1 MRWLITALVLVIA
14 FPVAAQD
21 DPDDQKLEELIQR
34 SLTMESPDPAKREEV
49 EKRFRT
55 VYEKLHELCDCKP
68 ADIGDVLANA
78 WDEVR
83 KAELKDGFLET
94 VEMFQMTLDGVRSE
108 LDSAGAYTPS
118 LEICQQY
125 ANLYASA
132 RRESAT
138 MDDARKALVEMIHN
152 LIGDEH

>member
-1 MRWLITALVLVIA
+1 MRWLVLLLVVAIS
-14 FPVAAQD
+14 FPAAAQD
-21 DPDDQKLEELIQR
+21 DQKFEELIQR
-34 SLTMESPDPAKREEV
+34 SLTLESPDPAKREEV

-55 VYEKLHELCDCKP
+55 AWSEMHELCNCEP
-68 ADIGDVLANA
+68 ADIGDVLAKA

-83 KAELKDGFLET
+83 KAEINDGFLDT
-94 VEMFQMTLDGVRSE
+94 VVVFQNTLEGVRRE

-125 ANLYASA
+125 ANLYVSA
-132 RRESAT
+132 RRETPT

>member
-1 MRWLITALVLVIA
+1 MRWLITALILVIA
-14 FPVAAQD
+14 FPAAAQD
-21 DPDDQKLEELIQR
+21 DPKFEELIQR

-55 VYEKLHELCDCKP
+55 AWSKMHELCNCEP
-68 ADIGDVLANA
+68 ADIGDVLAKA

-83 KAELKDGFLET
+83 KAEINDGFLDT
-94 VEMFQMTLDGVRSE
+94 VVVFQNTLEGVRRE

-125 ANLYASA
+125 ANLYVSA
-132 RRESAT
+132 RRETPT

>member
-1 MRWLITALVLVIA
+1 MRWMVLLLVVAIS
-14 FPVAAQD
+14 FPAAAQD
-21 DPDDQKLEELIQR
+21 DQKFEELIQR
-34 SLTMESPDPAKREEV
+34 SLTLENPDPAKREEV

-55 VYEKLHELCDCKP
+55 AWSEMHELCNCEP
-68 ADIGDVLANA
+68 ADIGDVLAKA

-83 KAELKDGFLET
+83 KAEINDGFLDT
-94 VEMFQMTLDGVRSE
+94 VVVFQNTLEGVRRE

-125 ANLYASA
+125 ANLYVSA
-132 RRESAT
+132 RRESPT

>member
-14 FPVAAQD
+14 FPAAAQD
-21 DPDDQKLEELIQR
+21 DPKFEELIQR
-34 SLTMESPDPAKREEV
+34 SLTIESPDPEKREEV

-55 VYEKLHELCDCKP
+55 VWSKLHDLCNCEP

-83 KAELKDGFLET
+83 KAELNDGFLET
-94 VEMFQMTLDGVRSE
+94 VEMFQLTLDGVRSE
-108 LDSAGAYTPS
+108 LDSAGAYTAS
-118 LEICQQY
+118 LQICQQY
-125 ANLYASA
+125 VSLYVSA
-132 RRESAT
+132 RRESPT

>member
-1 MRWLITALVLVIA
+1 MRCLITALILVIA
-14 FPVAAQD
+14 LPAAAQ
-21 DPDDQKLEELIQR
+21 DDQKLEELIQR
-34 SLTMESPDPAKREEV
+34 SLTMESPDPAQREAV
-49 EKRFRT
+49 EKQFRT
-55 VYEKLHELCDCKP
+55 AYAKLHDLCNCEP
-68 ADIGDVLANA
+68 ADIGDVLAKA

-94 VEMFQMTLDGVRSE
+94 VEMFQLTLDGVRSE

-125 ANLYASA
+125 ANLYVSA

>member
-1 MRWLITALVLVIA
+1 MRWLITALILVIA
-14 FPVAAQD
+14 VPAAAQD
-21 DPDDQKLEELIQR
+21 DPKFEELIQR
-34 SLTMESPDPAKREEV
+34 SLTMESSDPGKQEEV

-55 VYEKLHELCDCKP
+55 VWTKLHELCDCKP
-68 ADIGDVLANA
+68 SDIGDALANA

-83 KAELKDGFLET
+83 KAELNDGFLET
-94 VEMFQMTLDGVRSE
+94 VEMFQLTVDGVRSE

-118 LEICQQY
+118 LQICQQY
-125 ANLYASA
+125 ANLYVSA
-132 RRESAT
+132 RREAPT

>member
-1 MRWLITALVLVIA
+1 MRWMVLLLVVAIS
-14 FPVAAQD
+14 FPAAAQD
-21 DPDDQKLEELIQR
+21 DQKFEELIQR
-34 SLTMESPDPAKREEV
+34 SLTLENPDPAKREEV

-55 VYEKLHELCDCKP
+55 AWSEMHELCNCEP
-68 ADIGDVLANA
+68 ADIGDVLAKA

-83 KAELKDGFLET
+83 KAEINDGFLDT
-94 VEMFQMTLDGVRSE
+94 VVVFQNTLEGVRRE

-125 ANLYASA
+125 ANLYVSA
-132 RRESAT
+132 RRETPT

>member
-1 MRWLITALVLVIA
+1 M
-14 FPVAAQD
+14 
-21 DPDDQKLEELIQR
+21 
-34 SLTMESPDPAKREEV
+34 
-49 EKRFRT
+49 
-55 VYEKLHELCDCKP
+55 HELCNCEP
-68 ADIGDVLANA
+68 ADIGDVLAKA

-83 KAELKDGFLET
+83 KAEINDGFLDT
-94 VEMFQMTLDGVRSE
+94 VVVFQNTLEGVRSE

-125 ANLYASA
+125 ANLYVSA
-132 RRESAT
+132 RRETPT